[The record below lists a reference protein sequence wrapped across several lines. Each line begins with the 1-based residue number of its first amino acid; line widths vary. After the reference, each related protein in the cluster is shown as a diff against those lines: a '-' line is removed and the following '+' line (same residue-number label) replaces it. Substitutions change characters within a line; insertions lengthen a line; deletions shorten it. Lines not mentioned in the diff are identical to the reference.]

1 MGIPL
6 ESAKSSSTNND
17 EPRLPNTA
25 GNSRETKPDLTQSFK
40 SSSKNNLGEPKLPNA
55 GYESKG
61 KKSRSTSRP
70 NQKRSTRF
78 VTDSIGYYLSNIGR
92 VPLLTGEDEIDLAKK
107 VQTLKTLVKSFTE
120 NNELS
125 EALAFKSDFN
135 FKEKKSNNI
144 GESDKNAVG
153 ESNPKNTFKYDLE
166 KSIYGGKENFSQIEN
181 QSKNSFA
188 KLIACL
194 ETYFKNSK
202 KHDEWKQ
209 LKRGLR
215 ARDKMMEANLRLVVS
230 VAKKYQ
236 NQGLELL
243 DLIQEGTIGLERAV
257 DKFDPKMG
265 YKFST
270 YAYWWIRQGMTRA
283 IDNSARTIRLPI
295 HISEK
300 LSKMRRVSRDLSHKL
315 GRQPSRLEMAT
326 AMGIEQKD
334 LEDLISQS
342 APCASLDAHARGE
355 EDRSTLG
362 ELIPDPNSEDP
373 MEGMDRSILTEHLG
387 AWLSQLNEREQEIM
401 KKRFGL
407 DGTEESTLAAIGQDI
422 GVSRERVRQLEAKAL
437 KRLRMMSN
445 YDKAA

>member
-6 ESAKSSSTNND
+6 ESGKSSSTNID

-25 GNSRETKPDLTQSFK
+25 GNSREKKSDLTKSLN
-40 SSSKNNLGEPKLPNA
+40 SSSNPKLEEPKLPNT
-55 GYESKG
+55 GKESKG
-61 KKSRSTSRP
+61 KKSRATSKLS
-70 NQKRSTRF
+70 QKRSARF
-78 VTDSIGYYLSNIGR
+78 VTDSIGYYLSSIGR
-92 VPLLTGEDEIDLAKK
+92 VPLLSGEDEIDLAKK
-107 VQTLKTLVKSFTE
+107 VQTLKTLIQSVTE
-120 NNELS
+120 NNEFS
-125 EALAFKSDFN
+125 EVLALKSDFN
-135 FKEKKSNNI
+135 LKETIN
-144 GESDKNAVG
+144 DKDLRERINV
-153 ESNPKNTFKYDLE
+153 EETFKNDLKE
-166 KSIYGGKENFSQIEN
+166 SIYGGKENFSKIES

-188 KLIACL
+188 KLICNL
-194 ETYFKNSK
+194 ERYFKAYG

-315 GRQPSRLEMAT
+315 GRQPSRLEMAS

-373 MEGMDRSILTEHLG
+373 MEGMDRSILTEHLSS
-387 AWLSQLNEREQEIM
+387 WLAQLNEREQEIM

-407 DGTEESTLAAIGQDI
+407 DGTEESTLASIGKDI

>member
-6 ESAKSSSTNND
+6 ESAKSSSKNID

-25 GNSRETKPDLTQSFK
+25 GNSRETKPDLAK
-40 SSSKNNLGEPKLPNA
+40 SLRSPSKSNLEEPKLPNTLI
-55 GYESKG
+55 ESKV
-61 KKSRSTSRP
+61 KKSRSTSKQ

-78 VTDSIGYYLSNIGR
+78 VTDSIGYYLSSIGR

-144 GESDKNAVG
+144 GESDKNGVG
-153 ESNPKNTFKYDLE
+153 ETNPKDTFKYDLE
-166 KSIYGGKENFSQIEN
+166 KSIYGCKENFSQIES

-194 ETYFKNSK
+194 EIYFKNSK

-373 MEGMDRSILTEHLG
+373 MEGMDRSILTEHLST
-387 AWLSQLNEREQEIM
+387 WLAQLNEREQEIM

-407 DGTEESTLAAIGQDI
+407 DGTEESTLAAIGKDI